1 MLFLTQLARKETAIQ
16 RLISGA
22 LIGLS
27 ALVAYQADGRLKQ
40 WMVDGHGR
48 CRLSGGLKPGRNN

>member
-1 MLFLTQLARKETAIQ
+1 MYRLISINIDGHIFFLTQLTGKRAAKKK
-16 RLISGA
+16 RLVSGA

-40 WMVDGHGR
+40 CMMAAV
-48 CRLSGGLKPGRNN
+48 